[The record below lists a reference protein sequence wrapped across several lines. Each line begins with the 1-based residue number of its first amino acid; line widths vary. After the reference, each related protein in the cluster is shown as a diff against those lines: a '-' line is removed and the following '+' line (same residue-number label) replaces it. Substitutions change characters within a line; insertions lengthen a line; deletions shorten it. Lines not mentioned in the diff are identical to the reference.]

1 MLKEHVARLDKDPI
15 TRTSELLFPSTR
27 TGKLQSKTGLA
38 KAFEAV
44 RLALELP
51 KLTPKAMRRTW
62 KDVARSAGIE
72 AAVRK
77 AVTGHA
83 TDAME
88 VLYSTAQPGEKKAAM
103 EKVVSI
109 NTARAKKA
117 GTAG

>member
-1 MLKEHVARLDKDPI
+1 M
-15 TRTSELLFPSTR
+15 
-27 TGKLQSKTGLA
+27 
-38 KAFEAV
+38 
-44 RLALELP
+44 P

-88 VLYSTAQPGEKKAAM
+88 VHYSTAQSGEKRDAV

-109 NTARAKKA
+109 NTARSRRAA
-117 GTAG
+117 G